1 MRHTHGAGSG
11 YPGGSN
17 VPPVFQMQPP
27 APPRPLHL
35 RASLRW
41 LLAVAAAWCLIA
53 LPPARAAQADPPP
66 RVVAVIEVDHLQT
79 TLTYRFELRTT
90 AVPGES
96 GGTYVLAGR
105 TLAPASLTADVR
117 FLSAELLPQ
126 ATTVERGTGGFAVL
140 RKGFEVCSVDVESAS
155 GPDTTLVVHR
165 DGGPRLRVRCRPLE
179 WAMSGPTAPGL
190 PQVLALLSASQ
201 EPGSDIVSPC
211 DPNFAQCV
219 HEAALQCF
227 PLRPS
232 VSYSCDVA
240 TGFVRCS
247 WDCTPAPPPAP

>member
-1 MRHTHGAGSG
+1 M
-11 YPGGSN
+11 
-17 VPPVFQMQPP
+17 PPVFQMQPP

-247 WDCTPAPPPAP
+247 WDCVPAPPPAP

>member
-1 MRHTHGAGSG
+1 MRLDLSTPTFGSR
-11 YPGGSN
+11 
-17 VPPVFQMQPP
+17 VP
-27 APPRPLHL
+27 
-35 RASLRW
+35 LRW
-41 LLAVAAAWCLIA
+41 LFAMVAALSLVA
-53 LPPARAAQADPPP
+53 LPPARATQANPPP

-90 AVPGES
+90 AAPGES
-96 GGTYVLAGR
+96 GGTYALTGR
-105 TLAPASLTADVR
+105 TPQGAPLAADVR
-117 FLSAELLPQ
+117 FHSVELLRPV
-126 ATTVERGTGGFAVL
+126 TTVERGTGGFVVL
-140 RKGFEVCSVDVESAS
+140 RKGVEICAVDVESAS

-165 DGGPRLRVRCRPLE
+165 DGAPRLRVRCRLLE
-179 WAMSGPTAPGL
+179 WVMGGPEAPGL

-201 EPGSDIVSPC
+201 NPGSDVVSPC

-219 HEAALQCF
+219 HAAELQCM

-247 WDCTPAPPPAP
+247 WDCVAAPPPAP